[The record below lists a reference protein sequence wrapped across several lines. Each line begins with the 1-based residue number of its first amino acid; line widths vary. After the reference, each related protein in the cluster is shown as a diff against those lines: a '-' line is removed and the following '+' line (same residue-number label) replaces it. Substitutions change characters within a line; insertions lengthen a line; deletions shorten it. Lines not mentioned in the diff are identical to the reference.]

1 MSKNSILFLLCFTI
15 AMGVFVA
22 MIFGALI
29 DKQPDINNITILV
42 QKPTMQLRGTVYP
55 PKLTQVK
62 KYVIL
67 ASGILVRNDNN
78 ILQKHYCSMSQ
89 DMFARYKFGDT
100 LSVISSHQK
109 LNGKWILHDCME
121 AGSTRSIDFFIS
133 RSDLTD
139 FNDGVYTVK
148 IEE

>member
-1 MSKNSILFLLCFTI
+1 MSKNSTIFLLCYALAI
-15 AMGVFVA
+15 GVLLA
-22 MIFGALI
+22 IIFGTLTH
-29 DKQPDINNITILV
+29 KKPDVYLNIVL
-42 QKPTMQLRGTVYP
+42 QKPSIQLRGTVYP

-100 LSVISSHQK
+100 LSVISSHPK

-133 RSDLTD
+133 RSDIKD
-139 FNDGVYTVK
+139 FAKGVYTII

>member
-1 MSKNSILFLLCFTI
+1 MSKNSIMFLLCYAL
-15 AMGVFVA
+15 AMGVLLVI
-22 MIFGALI
+22 IFGTLTH
-29 DKQPDINNITILV
+29 KQPDVYINIVL
-42 QKPTMQLRGTVYP
+42 QKPYTELRGTVYP
-55 PKLTQVK
+55 PKTTQTK
-62 KYVIL
+62 QYVIL
-67 ASGILVRNDNN
+67 ASGIKVRNDNN
-78 ILQKHYCSMSQ
+78 ILQKHYCSLSQ
-89 DMFARYKFGDT
+89 DLLTKHKFGDT
-100 LSVISSHQK
+100 LNLISSHPK

>member
-1 MSKNSILFLLCFTI
+1 MIIIVGTLANRQPETNIIIIL
-15 AMGVFVA
+15 
-22 MIFGALI
+22 
-29 DKQPDINNITILV
+29 
-42 QKPTMQLRGTVYP
+42 QKPSIQLRGTVYP

-89 DMFARYKFGDT
+89 DMFAHYKFGDT
-100 LSVISSHQK
+100 LNVISSHPK

-133 RSDLTD
+133 RSDIKD
-139 FNDGVYTVK
+139 FAKGVYTII